1 MIATSATCGK
11 CKKKREKPCA
21 RRRRRQK
28 RVAREEGKRVK
39 TTMDWQRNSVAV
51 KQSGSGFSGLS
62 QTTLR
67 LTIVGVYKDPRS
79 HSSLANIEY

>member
-1 MIATSATCGK
+1 
-11 CKKKREKPCA
+11 
-21 RRRRRQK
+21 
-28 RVAREEGKRVK
+28 
-39 TTMDWQRNSVAV
+39 MDWQRNSVAV

>member
-1 MIATSATCGK
+1 MDDRHFSYMRK
-11 CKKKREKPCA
+11 MPKKRRKKNPDA

-28 RVAREEGKRVK
+28 RVAREGGKRVK

-51 KQSGSGFSGLS
+51 KQSGSGFSGL
-62 QTTLR
+62 LR
-67 LTIVGVYKDPRS
+67 LTVVGVYKDPRS